1 MSMWGGG
8 GAYNIWVAFLDRW
21 AAGEPADPTTL
32 PPLIVEAFSGDGWER
47 VVNRLSDAVSRRMQA
62 WADSLSRAIGAAR
75 DEFGVARALTQAREG
90 LRSVRAFT
98 THPGLPKNIS
108 AALLDMV
115 DRQVRSMQD
124 SLEEQVE
131 RQRRD
136 GAPTTRVE
144 ARLRTIRDNAL
155 TAVTAEQAPPIAGP
169 ATVAWAGDPA
179 APSRRRIIVD

>member
-8 GAYNIWVAFLDRW
+8 GAYNMWVAFLDRW

-98 THPGLPKNIS
+98 THPGLPKDIS
-108 AALLDMV
+108 GALLDMV
-115 DRQVRSMQD
+115 DRQVRSMQE